1 MLPFKL
7 VPLIQKSAQ
16 MKKNSFAYLFGA
28 LLICNSQSAIAD
40 AISPGIT
47 STDKVYSQEKPDKAY
62 FGTGMAGRMTEAS
75 HLRFFG
81 EQHLTD
87 GNYDEAIKALN
98 KAVQLDEGYPLGHV
112 MLAKAKTEKLK
123 SLTKKDVRNF
133 DQELFSDCM
142 KEWTLILRHD
152 ADYLEQ
158 VEAKTNLRALKR
170 IQRAYQEMKEAEEKA
185 KEVAEGRKPK
195 KKPLFAGRKIFGL

>member
-1 MLPFKL
+1 
-7 VPLIQKSAQ
+7 
-16 MKKNSFAYLFGA
+16 MKKNNYSVLFVVLFLASVNQNA
-28 LLICNSQSAIAD
+28 LAD

-47 STDKVYSQEKPDKAY
+47 ETDNVYSDEKPDKAF
-62 FGTGMAGRMTEAS
+62 FGTGSAGRMSEAS

-87 GNYDEAIKALN
+87 GNYDEAIKVLS
-98 KAVQLDEGYPLGHV
+98 KAVQLDEGYPPGHV
-112 MLAKAKTEKLK
+112 MLAKAKTAKLRA
-123 SLTKKDVRNF
+123 LTKKDVRNF
-133 DQELFSDCM
+133 DQTLFSECM

-158 VEAKTNLRALKR
+158 VEAKSNLRALKK
-170 IQRAYQEMKEAEEKA
+170 IAKAYQEMKEAEENA
-185 KEVAEGRKPK
+185 KNLAEGRKPT

>member
-1 MLPFKL
+1 MQPSRQVLL
-7 VPLIQKSAQ
+7 TQKSAQ
-16 MKKNSFAYLFGA
+16 MKKNNFAFLVGS
-28 LLICNSQSAIAD
+28 LIISSCQSAFAD

-47 STDKVYSQEKPDKAY
+47 STDKVYSEEKPDRAY

-133 DQELFSDCM
+133 DPELFSDCM

-158 VEAKTNLRALKR
+158 VEAKTNLRALRR
-170 IQRAYQEMKEAEEKA
+170 IHRAYQEMKEAEENA